1 MNAASERIMFE
12 IYRTTGPGRLYR
24 VVYYTELDER
34 NRETEI
40 DRAMAGDHIYD
51 GFISG
56 PVAERAKEV
65 IADVVARLNAGSPGS
80 LIQAYRLER
89 PVVPHSLTPRSVPP
103 RGPAVSR
110 VRWWSAK
117 PG

>member
-65 IADVVARLNAGSPGS
+65 IAEVVARLNAGSRVS
-80 LIQAYRLER
+80 
-89 PVVPHSLTPRSVPP
+89 
-103 RGPAVSR
+103 PAEVETLLDPF
-110 VRWWSAK
+110 A
-117 PG
+117 PAA